1 VIPPVESVLLGNYLR
16 ERNVEVH
23 LLLSHLITHA
33 EIDRTAA
40 ATETWKLVSFWAN
53 VLKR

>member
-1 VIPPVESVLLGNYLR
+1 MIPPAESVLLANYLR

-23 LLLSHLITHA
+23 LLLSELITHA

-40 ATETWKLVSFWAN
+40 AAETWKLVSFWAN
-53 VLKR
+53 VLTR